1 MPVNTDRIQ
10 YLFNRYMQKTCT
22 REELQ
27 ELFAYIAQPENR
39 AVLEQLMD
47 TRYEIL
53 HPLAAA
59 NETDWE
65 YIFQQVTQTGENN
78 VIPLDNRNRFRW
90 TRVAAAA
97 VVVLALGLGGYWF
110 LSRFAKDKVVKKEQ
124 PVQQPVQD
132 VQPGGNK
139 AILKLSDGNT
149 IVLDNAQNGLLA
161 QQGNTNII
169 KQNDGKLIYNRE
181 DGASGKPF
189 TIDHSLLTYNML
201 ATPRGGQYQLILPD
215 GSKVWLNAASSIRYP
230 TAFAGEERRVEITGE
245 VYFEIKPL
253 ALPAGGGSKKIPFIV
268 KINTPSGIGGE
279 IEVLGTHFN
288 INAYSDEEAIATT
301 LLEGK
306 VSVSVANSPL
316 TIDQSRIL
324 YPGQQAIISPSTG
337 GGRGKALTI
346 HDNID
351 MDLAVAWKNGLT
363 AFKSADIKSIMRQV
377 ARWYNVEVVY
387 EGAIPRRSFTGG
399 VSRDAKLSELLHL
412 LEVSKVHFRIEGNKV
427 ILM

>member
-10 YLFNRYMQKTCT
+10 YLFNRYMQKACT

-39 AVLEQLMD
+39 TILEQLMD
-47 TRYEIL
+47 TGYDVL
-53 HPLAAA
+53 QPLAAA

-65 YIFQQVTQTGENN
+65 YIFQQVTQPGEDNI
-78 VIPLDNRNRFRW
+78 IPLDNRNRFRW

-110 LSRFAKDKVVKKEQ
+110 ISRFAKDKVVKKEQ
-124 PVQQPVQD
+124 PVQQPAPD

-139 AILKLSDGNT
+139 AILKLSDGKT
-149 IVLDNAQNGLLA
+149 IVLDNVQNGLLA
-161 QQGNTNII
+161 QQGNANII
-169 KQNDGKLIYNRE
+169 KQNDGELIYNRE
-181 DGASGKPF
+181 DGANSKPF
-189 TIDHSLLTYNML
+189 TIDHSPMTYNML

-230 TAFAGEERRVEITGE
+230 TAFAGAERRVEITGE
-245 VYFEIKPL
+245 VYFEVEPL
-253 ALPAGGGSKKIPFIV
+253 TPKGGKEKVPFIV
-268 KINTPSGIGGE
+268 KINTPSGVSGQV
-279 IEVLGTHFN
+279 EVLGTHFN
-288 INAYSDEEAIATT
+288 INAYSDEEAISTT

-306 VSVSVANSPL
+306 VKVSAANSPL
-316 TIDQSRIL
+316 TTDHSRIL
-324 YPGQQAIISPSTG
+324 KPGQQAAIHHSQ
-337 GGRGKALTI
+337 LTI
-346 HDNID
+346 HDNVD
-351 MDLAVAWKNGLT
+351 MDLAIAWKNGLT

-387 EGAIPRRSFTGG
+387 EGTIPQRSFTGG

-412 LEVSKVHFRIEGNKV
+412 LEVSKVRFRIDSNKLIV
-427 ILM
+427 TP

>member
-39 AVLEQLMD
+39 AILEQLMD
-47 TRYEIL
+47 TRYEVL
-53 HPLAAA
+53 QPLAAA

-124 PVQQPVQD
+124 PVQQPEKD

-139 AILKLSDGNT
+139 AILKLSDGKT

-161 QQGNTNII
+161 QQGNANII
-169 KQNDGKLIYNRE
+169 KQNDGELIYNRE
-181 DGASGKPF
+181 DGANGKPF
-189 TIDHSLLTYNML
+189 TIDHSPLTYNML

-230 TAFAGEERRVEITGE
+230 TAFAGDERRVEITGE

-253 ALPAGGGSKKIPFIV
+253 APKGGSKKVPFIV
-268 KINTPSGIGGE
+268 KINTPSGTGGE
-279 IEVLGTHFN
+279 VEVLGTHFN
-288 INAYSDEEAIATT
+288 VNAYSDEPAIATT

-306 VSVSVANSPL
+306 VKVSSMVNG
-316 TIDQSRIL
+316 QSSIL
-324 YPGQQAIISPSTG
+324 KPGQQAAINDS
-337 GGRGKALTI
+337 RLTI
-346 HDNID
+346 HDNVD
-351 MDLAVAWKNGLT
+351 MDLAVAWKNGFT

-387 EGAIPRRSFTGG
+387 EGSIPKRSFTGG

-412 LEVSKVHFRIEGNKV
+412 LEVSKVHFRVEGNRV

>member
-10 YLFNRYMQKTCT
+10 YLFNRYVQKACT

-27 ELFAYIAQPENR
+27 ELFAYISQPENR
-39 AVLEQLMD
+39 PVLEQLMD
-47 TRYEIL
+47 TEYEVL
-53 HPLAAA
+53 QPLAAA

-124 PVQQPVQD
+124 PVQQPGQD

-161 QQGNTNII
+161 QQGNANII

-189 TIDHSLLTYNML
+189 TIDNSPLTYNML

-230 TAFAGEERRVEITGE
+230 TAFAGDERRVEITGE
-245 VYFEIKPL
+245 VYFEVEQLRNTSGQKV
-253 ALPAGGGSKKIPFIV
+253 PFIV
-268 KINTPSGIGGE
+268 KINTPSGVSGQV
-279 IEVLGTHFN
+279 EVLGTHFN
-288 INAYSDEEAIATT
+288 VNAYSDEPATATT

-306 VSVSVANSPL
+306 VKVSQLAIGNSQPAKDNEFAVVLKPGEQAVMASHSPL
-316 TIDQSRIL
+316 TIHH
-324 YPGQQAIISPSTG
+324 SPD
-337 GGRGKALTI
+337 L
-346 HDNID
+346 
-351 MDLAVAWKNGLT
+351 DLAVAWKNGLT

-387 EGAIPRRSFTGG
+387 EGTIPQRTFTGG

>member
-10 YLFNRYMQKTCT
+10 YLFNRYMHKACT

-39 AVLEQLMD
+39 AMLEQLMD
-47 TRYEIL
+47 TEYEVL
-53 HPLAAA
+53 QPLAAA

-78 VIPLDNRNRFRW
+78 IIPLDNRNRFRW
-90 TRVAAAA
+90 TRIAAAA

-110 LSRFAKDKVVKKEQ
+110 ISRFATNKVVKKEQ
-124 PVQQPVQD
+124 PAQQPASD

-139 AILKLSDGNT
+139 AVLTLADGST
-149 IVLDNAQNGLLA
+149 ITLDSAQNGKLA
-161 QQGNTNII
+161 QEGSARVM
-169 KQNDGKLIYNRE
+169 KE
-181 DGASGKPF
+181 GASLKYEANN
-189 TIDHSLLTYNML
+189 TSSAVTYNML
-201 ATPRGGQYQLILPD
+201 ATPKGGQYQLILPD
-215 GSKVWLNAASSIRYP
+215 GSKVWLNAASSIKYP
-230 TAFAGEERRVEITGE
+230 TAFAGDERRVEITGE
-245 VYFEIKPL
+245 VYFEVEQLRNTSDQKV
-253 ALPAGGGSKKIPFIV
+253 PFIV
-268 KINTPSGIGGE
+268 KISTPSGAGGQV
-279 IEVLGTHFN
+279 EVLGTHFN
-288 INAYSDEEAIATT
+288 VNAYSDEPAMATT

-306 VSVSVANSPL
+306 VKVSSMVNGQSSILKPGEQAVL
-316 TIDQSRIL
+316 THDSR
-324 YPGQQAIISPSTG
+324 
-337 GGRGKALTI
+337 LTI
-346 HDNID
+346 HDNVD
-351 MDLAVAWKNGLT
+351 MELAVAWKNGLT

-387 EGAIPRRSFTGG
+387 EGTIPQRTFTGG